1 MTMKTKNDIFNE
13 FQARYW
19 RADKDE
25 KGEILTHVCAVTKMH
40 RKAAVRK
47 FRRIQTKD
55 PCAEEHRGRST
66 YYTPDVT
73 AALKEVWE
81 DGDEVCGELLHPM
94 IREYVEILKRDKM
107 WKHSDEAT
115 GKLLS
120 MSEMTVRRRVGH
132 FMQTRKKRHGI
143 SSTKPSHLKHLV
155 PIFIGPW
162 NDKPPGFGQIDT
174 VLHSNTSFGDA
185 VYSLNYTDAA
195 SLAVFTRA
203 QWNKGMENTRDGLEY
218 IKKHLYFP
226 MLGVHPDTGSE
237 FVNMKVI
244 EWCNGNKTDLS
255 RSRPNHKNDNMHVEE
270 RNGHVIRKMIGYI
283 TLNCREAVD
292 ALNDVYELSNPYRFH
307 FVAVRRMIEKEKLS
321 SRYRRKY
328 EKKAKTPYQRIL
340 EHKDVSEDVKERLLV
355 IHTKL
360 NHRLLQQEI
369 ARRITKLYDVQK
381 RFGNPENPRQS
392 R

>member
-1 MTMKTKNDIFNE
+1 MTMKTKNNIFNE
-13 FQARYW
+13 HKARYW
-19 RADKDE
+19 KAGKKE

-47 FRRIQTKD
+47 FRRMQTKD
-55 PCAEEHRGRST
+55 PCSEERRGRSV

-81 DGDEVCGELLHPM
+81 DRSEVCGELLHPM
-94 IREYVEILKRDKM
+94 IKEYVDILRRDKM
-107 WKHSDEAT
+107 WNHSDEAT

-120 MSEMTVRRRVGH
+120 MSEMTVRRRVGK
-132 FMQTRKKRHGI
+132 FMKARKKRHGI
-143 SSTKPSHLKHLV
+143 SDTKPSHLKHLV
-155 PIFIGPW
+155 PIFLGPW

-174 VLHSNTSFGDA
+174 VRHSNTAFGDA

-195 SLAVFTRA
+195 TLAVFIRA
-203 QWNKGMENTRDGLEY
+203 QWNKGMEATRDSLEY
-218 IKKHLYFP
+218 IKEHMYFP

-237 FVNMKVI
+237 FINEMVI
-244 EWCNGNKTDLS
+244 DWCNETETEIS

-270 RNGHVIRKMIGYI
+270 RNGHVIRKMIGYV
-283 TLNCREAVD
+283 TLDCPEAAD

-307 FVAVRRMIEKEKLS
+307 FVAVRRMVEKEKLS

-328 EKKAKTPYQRIL
+328 EKKAMTPYQRTL
-340 EHKDVSEDVKERLLV
+340 EHKEVLKDVKEKLRA
-355 IHTKL
+355 IHAKL
-360 NHRLLQQEI
+360 NHRVMQREI
-369 ARRITKLYDVQK
+369 ARRLSKLYDVQK
-381 RFGNPENPRQS
+381 RFGDPENPKKS